1 MADGNNLVPGA
12 GGTITPRRAD
22 TYTHFQFVVWAML
35 QQDIDS
41 ITVRRVARALK
52 VSRATAQNLRS
63 HWRDLTATRFYHDS
77 APDIVKTQARI
88 FGLDAGGGA

>member
-1 MADGNNLVPGA
+1 MADGSNLVPGA

-41 ITVRRVARALK
+41 ITVRRVARALR
-52 VSRATAQNLRS
+52 VSKSTAQGLRT
-63 HWRDLTATRFYHDS
+63 HWRELTATRFYHDS
-77 APDIVKTQARI
+77 ARDIVDVQRRI
-88 FGLDAGGGA
+88 FGLGVTGE